1 MGMSNFGA
9 SAGWGLVV
17 GGSLVLGAIAAA
29 VTALSPRAAAW
40 LAAFG
45 GGVLFAAI
53 ALELVPE
60 ADVMA
65 GPWVTAAGIIAGTLL
80 YVAGDAWLTRDD
92 SMRAMR
98 RSGHAAAAGR
108 AMRPAS
114 HAEAARG
121 EAIAAG
127 LFIDGVP
134 ESMAL
139 GLTIAEGSIGL
150 ALLAGILIGNVVEA
164 YGATQPILA
173 GGHPPRFAVGLMTS
187 IGASLMIAT
196 ILGGTLL
203 TVVDRAIIG
212 GAQAVAA
219 GAVLAVVSVSVI
231 PHAFSQVS
239 SAVAVAAVLGFV
251 AGFLLS

>member
-1 MGMSNFGA
+1 MSNFGA

-17 GGSLVLGAIAAA
+17 AVSLLGGAVVAVLV
-29 VTALSPRAAAW
+29 TLSPRAAAL

-45 GGVLFAAI
+45 GGVLLAAI

-60 ADVMA
+60 ADELA
-65 GPWVTAAGIIAGTLL
+65 GPGVTAVGIVAGTVI

-92 SMRAMR
+92 SMKAMR
-98 RSGHAAAAGR
+98 RSCHAAAAGR
-108 AMRPAS
+108 AMHMS

-139 GLTIAEGSIGL
+139 GLTVAEGSIGL

-164 YGATQPILA
+164 YGATQPIIA
-173 GGHPPRFAVGLMTS
+173 GGHPPRFAVGLMGS
-187 IGASLMIAT
+187 IGVSLMVAT

-203 TVVDRAIIG
+203 TGVDPAIIG
-212 GAQAVAA
+212 VAEAVAA

-231 PHAFSQVS
+231 PHAFSEVS
-239 SAVAVAAVLGFV
+239 SAVAIASVLGFV